1 MRLSLSLFHC
11 DSEGGNRAYE
21 ELFQRWLFV
30 SNEGEKIARVH
41 QSDLTGMIE
50 SAKHSPYAHERLTD
64 LANVLSTSLNRKS
77 YDLFLKEFAPIT
89 YSIFYDDSIATPNG
103 FTDFEQTNE
112 SHYPKYCLYRFA
124 SFLDL
129 LRPGYIHWR
138 IRAEPDSMKWAS
150 IGLRKFQNGD
160 LHERASILSRWIKQP
175 GPAAFSEKRS
185 RKSQEMVKRGAYLL
199 SLSDRFGAEHVA
211 KYLDDKVPK
220 KPGHKYPS
228 YSEWY
233 RQNPQSFE
241 AWISKQR
248 KDAMKSLQTDIPEKN
263 ELS

>member
-21 ELFQRWLFV
+21 DLFQRWLFV
-30 SNEGEKIARVH
+30 SREGENIALVE
-41 QSDLTGMIE
+41 QSDLTEMIE
-50 SAKHSPYAHERLTD
+50 SAKHNPYDHERLID
-64 LANVLSTSLNRKS
+64 LANVLGTSLNRKS

-89 YSIFYDDSIATPNG
+89 YIIFYDDSIATPDG
-103 FTDFEQTNE
+103 STDFERTND
-112 SHYPKYCLYRFA
+112 SHYPKYCLFRFA

-129 LRPGYIHWR
+129 LHPGYIHWR
-138 IRAEPDSMKWAS
+138 IRAESDSLKWAS
-150 IGLRKFQNGD
+150 VGLRKFQNAD

-185 RKSQEMVKRGAYLL
+185 RKSQEMVRRGAYLL
-199 SLSDRFGAEHVA
+199 SLSDRLGAEHVA
-211 KYLDDKVPK
+211 KHLDDKVPK
-220 KPGHKYPS
+220 KPGQKYPS

-241 AWISKQR
+241 AWLSKQR
-248 KDAMKSLQTDIPEKN
+248 KDAMKSLQTGIRKT
-263 ELS
+263 S